1 MSRLRQSGFT
11 LIEMMIVVVV
21 IAILTAVAYPSYTS
35 YVIRGNRAAAQ
46 AFMFSVSNKQQQYL
60 LDARYFAGGATAL
73 ADLGLT
79 VPTEVS
85 SKYTIT
91 VACTMPTA
99 VANCTGAAGVPTYT
113 ITGTPIGTQ
122 ATNDTK
128 CGTLTL
134 NQAGAKTKSGTAS
147 SVTDCW

>member
-11 LIEMMIVVVV
+11 LIELMIVVVV
-21 IAILTAVAYPSYTS
+21 IGILTAVAYPSYTS
-35 YVIRGNRAAAQ
+35 YIVRGNRAAAQ

-60 LDARYFAGGATAL
+60 LDARYFAGGATAVT
-73 ADLGLT
+73 DLGMT
-79 VPTEVS
+79 VPSDVS

-99 VANCTGAAGVPTYT
+99 VANCTASAGVPTYT

-122 ATNDTK
+122 LTNDTQ
-128 CGTLTL
+128 CGTVTL
-134 NQAGAKTKSGTAS
+134 SQAGTKTKTGTAA
-147 SVTDCW
+147 SVSDCW